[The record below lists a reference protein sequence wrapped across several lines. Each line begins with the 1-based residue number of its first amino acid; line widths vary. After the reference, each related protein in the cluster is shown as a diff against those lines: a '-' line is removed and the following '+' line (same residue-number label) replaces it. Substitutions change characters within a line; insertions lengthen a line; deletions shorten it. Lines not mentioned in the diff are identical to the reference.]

1 MDDIKK
7 PPQDAQPASLPVV
20 EPPASSQEDKTA
32 EKPVAPR
39 LEKPENSL
47 PAAETANKQKQAVT
61 ANHEGEHHLVPVIL
75 AIIVLV
81 FLVAVAI
88 IADKNKSINDNT
100 PPASTVNTQQTDNQ
114 NAPGEGQQT
123 VNDAIKA
130 INSLPAGDDTSGQSL
145 SDQNLGL

>member
-7 PPQDAQPASLPVV
+7 PPQDAPSASLPVV
-20 EPPASSQEDKTA
+20 EPPDTQEA
-32 EKPVAPR
+32 KPVEAPPAVQPV
-39 LEKPENSL
+39 EKPEAGL
-47 PAAETANKQKQAVT
+47 PAAENTNNQKQAVAT
-61 ANHEGEHHLVPVIL
+61 HNEGEHHLVPVIL

-88 IADKNKSINDNT
+88 IADKNKTIDNNT
-100 PPASTVNTQQTDNQ
+100 PPASPANTQQNSQ
-114 NAPGEGQQT
+114 NTTGEGQQT